1 MFRYSFFTDL
11 QVKLAQLVREEML
24 HYEQVL
30 EFMAKRGQTWQGLSA
45 GRYAQVVYVKK
56 SAPMN
61 PKH

>member
-30 EFMAKRGQTWQGLSA
+30 EFMSN
-45 GRYAQVVYVKK
+45 VVK
-56 SAPMN
+56 SG
-61 PKH
+61 KV